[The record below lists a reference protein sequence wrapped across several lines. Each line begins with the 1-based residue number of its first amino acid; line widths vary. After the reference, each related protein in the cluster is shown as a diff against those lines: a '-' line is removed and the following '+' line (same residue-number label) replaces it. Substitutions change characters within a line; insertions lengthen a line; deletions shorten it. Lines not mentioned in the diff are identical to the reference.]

1 MITDK
6 DTDFVYFSSLIK
18 ELDQYTPF
26 WKRLNTIL
34 TEKKSIMVL
43 LKILVTFGVGIICPF
58 N

>member
-18 ELDQYTPF
+18 ELDQYTTF

-34 TEKKSIMVL
+34 ADKKINYGFIESTRDIW
-43 LKILVTFGVGIICPF
+43 CRD
-58 N
+58 